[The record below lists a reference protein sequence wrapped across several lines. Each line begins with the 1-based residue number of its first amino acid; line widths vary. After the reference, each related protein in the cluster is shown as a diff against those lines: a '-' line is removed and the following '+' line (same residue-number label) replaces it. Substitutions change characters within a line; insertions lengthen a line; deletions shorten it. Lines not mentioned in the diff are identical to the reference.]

1 MLAMRADIAAYAILS
16 RWLVLLAAAAQLA
29 LTGAGVLTIPL
40 LLVLAGLWN
49 AWLSV
54 RWLQGQRWRQ
64 QTAIE
69 LIVDF
74 AIALALFYF
83 SRTVLGP
90 LVWIGVLPVLRA
102 AWSLGLGGGLAAGL
116 GSAAAFAALAAIDV
130 PVAQIPLRMLLP
142 ALAFLSVGSIL
153 GFLGRQA
160 DFALQEQHEMAEYK
174 RLEAIQRQRERNE
187 ALFNLTQ
194 QMNASLVYEQVL
206 EIALDAGSKALMES
220 HENVARTLGGVLLF
234 DEGGLRLAAGRGL
247 AAQDIGRVLPG
258 RAGALAELLQHG
270 EPRQVP
276 NPLAD
281 EELKLLAGLHNTQSM
296 YALPLVAGLD
306 LFGVLFFAHPDA
318 DFFDPE
324 RCELASL
331 ISRQLMSALQNAQ
344 LYEALTEE
352 KERIAYLQTQAR
364 QQLARNLHDG
374 PTQNVAAL
382 AMRINLARRLL
393 AKDPAAAGEELFK
406 IEDLARRTTKEM
418 RHMLFTLRPQVLETG
433 GLGAA
438 LQDLAKH
445 VQENYGLAVDVQA
458 DPAAETRMDQGKQT
472 LLFSIVDQALT
483 YAQRQGQARQA
494 RVQLAP
500 LDGSIALLTV
510 QTDGPAPEGNADG
523 ELDIL
528 HERTNLLN
536 GVLRVDKQA
545 EGGMQLR
552 VWVPLSEQAAE
563 RLRRGE
569 L

>member
-1 MLAMRADIAAYAILS
+1 MRADIAAYAILS

-142 ALAFLSVGSIL
+142 ALAFLAVGSIL

-174 RLEAIQRQRERNE
+174 RLEATQRQRERNE
-187 ALFNLTQ
+187 ALFNITQ

-258 RAGALAELLQHG
+258 QAGALAELLQHG

-281 EELKLLAGLHNTQSM
+281 EELKLLAGLHNTQSV

-324 RCELASL
+324 RCELAGL
-331 ISRQLMSALQNAQ
+331 IARQLMSALQNAQ

-352 KERIAYLQTQAR
+352 KERIAHLQTQAR

-445 VQENYGLAVDVQA
+445 VQESYGLAVDVQA

-483 YAQRQGQARQA
+483 YAQRQGQARHA

-500 LDGSIALLTV
+500 LDGSITLLTV

-536 GVLRVDKQA
+536 GVLRMDKQA